1 MVLAEVVEMTD
12 KTTFGKFIR
21 QKRIEK
27 NLTQKELADILFLS
41 ESAVSKWEMGKSYP
55 DITLIPDLCKA
66 LDVSERELIG
76 GANDTQ
82 YRKLKEDARLYHRI
96 TETFFWGFTGA
107 YLLALVVCLI
117 CDLAIHKRLTFF
129 PIVFASLLTAF
140 TFIPTCVRFTKKHKL
155 ALFAGSTYLSMTIL
169 FLTCCVCL
177 HQNWFGNA
185 AMGTLLGYAVVFG
198 PFLLKK
204 YARERLGK
212 WTLPVYF
219 AVCCAVLFL
228 LLPVVRMYTPFSI
241 ANASLIT
248 LYGAIPFAVIAL
260 MHVLPCNRL
269 FKAAVDVFVTG
280 GTVYG
285 GQYVINKILGVD
297 RSADYVINFFDWAH
311 CTNGNVYIILL
322 SVCTALSVVLA
333 IAGIV
338 RKRKS

>member
-1 MVLAEVVEMTD
+1 MTD

-21 QKRIEK
+21 EKRTEK

-140 TFIPTCVRFTKKHKL
+140 TFVPTCVRFTEKHKL
-155 ALFAGSTYLSMTIL
+155 AVFAGTTYLSMAVL
-169 FLTCCVCL
+169 FLTCCLCL
-177 HQNWFGNA
+177 HQNWFGTA
-185 AMGTLLGYAVVFG
+185 AMGTLLGYIVVFG
-198 PFLLKK
+198 PILLRR

-212 WTLPVYF
+212 WTVPLYF
-219 AVCCAVLFL
+219 AVCAAFVFL
-228 LLPVVRMYTPFSI
+228 LLLVVRMFVPFSI
-241 ANASLIT
+241 GNASLMT
-248 LYGAIPFAVIAL
+248 LYGMIPFAVISL
-260 MHVLPCNRL
+260 MHLLPCNRYW
-269 FKAAVDVFVTG
+269 KAAVDVLLSGVTC
-280 GTVYG
+280 YG
-285 GQYVINKILGVD
+285 AQYVINKILGVD
-297 RSADYVINFFDWAH
+297 RAADYVINFSDWAN
-311 CTNGNVYIILL
+311 CTNGNVYIL
-322 SVCTALSVVLA
+322 VLA
-333 IAGIV
+333 VCVLVSVILAVLGGM
-338 RKRKS
+338 RTRR